1 MAVVR
6 RFDRA
11 DSSLLDSLLADHAA
25 TVTCR
30 IGSSLGLT
38 SLDKA
43 TVDLCTRVCFLLLV
57 CAGLQ
62 TPGQRVIGLRFSA
75 NRLRLVMYAGV
86 ELVSALV
93 LSARARLYAAGP
105 SSMAAKIA
113 LALDALRTLS
123 ACTLLVRG
131 NAATVGELVVGL
143 RTVRVEGMVPPLR
156 HASLSSVNTS
166 LAFRAVSESAGFIRG
181 FADWGALLRTA
192 AATSADAAAS
202 VFSPMRPPPSQPSS
216 ALGQP
221 AIAVVEFPAAAS
233 TSCAYCGLAPACMP
247 QQASC
252 GHAFCYVCVT
262 GHVAASATAKC
273 PRCVQVITAF
283 RSLH

>member
-1 MAVVR
+1 MALVR

-11 DSSLLDSLLADHAA
+11 DSSLLDSLLADYAA

-38 SLDKA
+38 SLDNA
-43 TVDLCTRVCFLLLV
+43 TVDLCARVCFLLLV

-75 NRLRLVMYAGV
+75 DTRRRIIYAGV
-86 ELVSALV
+86 ELLSALV
-93 LSARARLYAAGP
+93 LSTRARLYAAGP
-105 SSMAAKIA
+105 SSMAAKVA
-113 LALDALRTLS
+113 LALDALRALS
-123 ACTLLVRG
+123 ACALLVRG
-131 NAATVGELVVGL
+131 NVATVGEFVVGL
-143 RTVRVEGMVPPLR
+143 QTVRVEGTVPPLR

-202 VFSPMRPPPSQPSS
+202 ILYPMRPQEPQSRS
-216 ALGQP
+216 ALEP
-221 AIAVVEFPAAAS
+221 PEIAVDFPAAPS
-233 TSCAYCGLAPACMP
+233 TSCAYCGLTPACMP

-273 PRCVQVITAF
+273 FRCAQVIAAF
-283 RSLH
+283 RPLY